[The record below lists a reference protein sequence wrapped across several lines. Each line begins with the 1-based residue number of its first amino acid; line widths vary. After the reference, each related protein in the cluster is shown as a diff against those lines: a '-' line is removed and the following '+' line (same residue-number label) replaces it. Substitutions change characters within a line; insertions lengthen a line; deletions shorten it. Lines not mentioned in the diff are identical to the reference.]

1 MDAGDDTVVAN
12 SPEVI
17 KTAWRPLCIDSRQC
31 EQLCHMQEPSIV
43 QVQSR
48 PAARHLR
55 CKDQGVASSIQGTD
69 DAMPLRIDAKE

>member
-1 MDAGDDTVVAN
+1 MTRWSQILLKVSKQHGDPSALTAVNASN
-12 SPEVI
+12 SATCKSHP
-17 KTAWRPLCIDSRQC
+17 
-31 EQLCHMQEPSIV
+31 IV

-69 DAMPLRIDAKE
+69 DAMPLRIDAKQ